1 MNAPFKSDPLE
12 LILANVCVGI
22 SELKKN
28 PAAVVA
34 AAREQ
39 QVAIL
44 NRNKPVAYV
53 ISPAVWEHICDVF
66 EDLRDGEEVRKRLAE
81 DDEEIEVTLEE
92 LSAGFPEEGDE
103 GVEKAR
109 RHGSEPIRKEAR

>member
-1 MNAPFKSDPLE
+1 MNAPFKSDPVE
-12 LILANVCVGI
+12 PILASACVGI

-44 NRNKPVAYV
+44 NRNKPVAYL
-53 ISPAVWEHICDVF
+53 ISPEVWEHVCDLV
-66 EDLRDGEEVRKRLAE
+66 EDTKLAE
-81 DDEEIEVTLEE
+81 EAAASL
-92 LSAGFPEEGDE
+92 AEEGENVSLDDL
-103 GVEKAR
+103 
-109 RHGSEPIRKEAR
+109 

>member
-1 MNAPFKSDPLE
+1 MNAPFTSVLP
-12 LILANVCVGI
+12 ILADACVGI

-28 PAAVVA
+28 PAAVIA

-53 ISPAVWEHICDVF
+53 ISPEVWEYLCDLVD
-66 EDLRDGEEVRKRLAE
+66 DLKLGNLVEERLA
-81 DDEEIEVTLEE
+81 
-92 LSAGFPEEGDE
+92 EGDE
-103 GVEKAR
+103 GVEV
-109 RHGSEPIRKEAR
+109 SLDDL

>member
-1 MNAPFKSDPLE
+1 MAYIEVMNAPLDSSAVTP
-12 LILANVCVGI
+12 ILADACVGI

-53 ISPAVWEHICDVF
+53 ISPQVWEYLCELVSDQELI
-66 EDLRDGEEVRKRLAE
+66 EMAREALESGEEGVPVTI
-81 DDEEIEVTLEE
+81 DEL
-92 LSAGFPEEGDE
+92 LD
-103 GVEKAR
+103 
-109 RHGSEPIRKEAR
+109 